1 MTEAEARR
9 NFIEATINAGAGVY
23 VDIDAVAEMLRVEEE
38 LQQYKAIGTVEEL
51 KELKEKQI
59 AKKPRFIVRMNGII
73 KMYLCPCCTT
83 DEEYTQV
90 YPKQRH
96 CEKCGQAL
104 AWADSEV

>member
-1 MTEAEARR
+1 MDEREA
-9 NFIEATINAGAGVY
+9 IEFLKGKYPLGLCDEDEYKNAQTA
-23 VDIDAVAEMLRVEEE
+23 I
-38 LQQYKAIGTVEEL
+38 KAL
-51 KELKEKQI
+51 EKQI
-59 AKKPRFIVRMNGII
+59 AKKPKFIVRMNGII

-104 AWADSEV
+104 AWEE